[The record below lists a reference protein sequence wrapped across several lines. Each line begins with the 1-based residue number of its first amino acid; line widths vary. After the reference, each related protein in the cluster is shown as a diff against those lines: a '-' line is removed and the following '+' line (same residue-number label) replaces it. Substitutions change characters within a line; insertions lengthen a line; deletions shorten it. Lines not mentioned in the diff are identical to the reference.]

1 MGELTKSAKRRRN
14 KKRKETEVTLEIH
27 PMRVQVGARIQ
38 KKPLVLEVIEEAD
51 NGEIT
56 K

>member
-1 MGELTKSAKRRRN
+1 MDSKSARRRRN
-14 KKRKETEVTLEIH
+14 KKRKETEVALEIQ
-27 PMRVQVGARIQ
+27 PMKVLLNARMQ
-38 KKPLVLEVIEEAD
+38 KKPLILEVIEEAT

>member
-1 MGELTKSAKRRRN
+1 MSEPTRSAKRRRN
-14 KKRKETEVTLEIH
+14 KKRKETEVTLEIQ
-27 PMRVQVGARIQ
+27 PMKVLLGARMQ
-38 KKPLVLEVIEEAD
+38 KKPLVLEVIEEAA